1 MSSNWV
7 FIVWHKCGY
16 PVLFGL
22 TEKDAVTPGFPIFA
36 LTGSLGGAE
45 QELYCWITLT
55 LRRRSPRF
63 TAGVRRL
70 VGQPLLL
77 QPLLPTHFGKCCL
90 LSGHNSLFYLAYL
103 VLPSS
108 VPELEAHAA
117 SYSFIYY
124 NYAFRESGISPRVK
138 EIKRDILTRMT
149 LFGYVLF
156 VVHLL
161 EM

>member
-1 MSSNWV
+1 MWISCV
-7 FIVWHKCGY
+7 VWTDRERRGHPWFSYIC
-16 PVLFGL
+16 
-22 TEKDAVTPGFPIFA
+22 TDRQSWWSWARA
-36 LTGSLGGAE
+36 LLLNHPDFTK
-45 QELYCWITLT
+45 
-55 LRRRSPRF
+55 RRSPRF

-117 SYSFIYY
+117 SYCFIYY
-124 NYAFRESGISPRVK
+124 DYAVIENGIPPRVK
-138 EIKRDILTRMT
+138 EIKRDILTQMT

>member
-1 MSSNWV
+1 MWISCV
-7 FIVWHKCGY
+7 VWTDRERRGHPWFSYIC
-16 PVLFGL
+16 
-22 TEKDAVTPGFPIFA
+22 TDRQSWWSWARA
-36 LTGSLGGAE
+36 LLLNHPDFTK
-45 QELYCWITLT
+45 
-55 LRRRSPRF
+55 RRSPRF

-124 NYAFRESGISPRVK
+124 NYAFIENGISPQS
-138 EIKRDILTRMT
+138 ERDQTWHFNSNDPFWLC
-149 LFGYVLF
+149 F
-156 VVHLL
+156 VCGSLVGNVSRLL
-161 EM
+161 